1 MSTPRYALNTE
12 KFTFTFLID
21 IIICVFFEET
31 VLQSEDLNAQPSG
44 TCTFF
49 NHVPF

>member
-12 KFTFTFLID
+12 KYSFTFLID

-31 VLQSEDLNAQPSG
+31 VLNAQPSG